1 MEMKVKREEREIG
14 DDERVLNKITR
25 REGPVRIWEI

>member
-1 MEMKVKREEREIG
+1 MEMKVKREEGEIG
-14 DDERVLNKITR
+14 DDERVLNKMAR